1 MSRLADQSDMRLR
14 LVIRSTCAS
23 KVGTRLRWVNAQ
35 AHTLPPLGMT
45 LGRVQSRSLLGI
57 DAPPVEVEVHVAN
70 GLPAVTIV
78 GLPEAAVRES
88 RDRVRAAITNSGFD
102 FPNRRLT
109 INLAPADLPKD
120 SGRFDLAIAIG
131 VLIAT
136 EQVPSDRLADRL
148 FVGELSL
155 SGDTREVRGAMA
167 LALAIARPDFALT
180 SGGQVPPSAQTTQAT
195 LVLPVSC
202 ATEAAVVPGIRILGA
217 ASLAEVVADLRGEDP
232 LKTVLS
238 PETVSKPDTQVLEM
252 ADIRGQHQL
261 KAGLEVAA
269 AGGHNILLIGPPGG
283 GKSMLAQ
290 RLPGI
295 LPALSDTEALET
307 GAVASLAGR
316 FKVDQWRY
324 RPFRAP
330 HHSASTA
337 ALVGGGPRIRPGE
350 ISLAHNGVLFLD
362 ELPEFGAR
370 TLDSL
375 REPIETGSIS
385 LSRAAHRLELPARFQ
400 LIAAMNPCPCGH
412 FGGSRCRCTPDQV
425 ARYQQRVSGP
435 LLDRIDLQL
444 WVTPVQN
451 TELLEKETAETS
463 ADISQRVMSA
473 RRRQLDRQGCTNAAL
488 TPNGVTQH
496 CGLTSDAATLLTQ
509 TAKRLHWSARVFHR
523 IQKLARTAADLTG
536 EADITPNHV
545 AQAISYR
552 RALGLLA
559 NRAN

>member
-1 MSRLADQSDMRLR
+1 
-14 LVIRSTCAS
+14 
-23 KVGTRLRWVNAQ
+23 
-35 AHTLPPLGMT
+35 MT

-88 RDRVRAAITNSGFD
+88 RDRVRAAITNSGFE

-131 VLIAT
+131 VLIASG
-136 EQVPSDRLADRL
+136 QVPPDRLANRL

-155 SGDTREVRGAMA
+155 SGDTRTVRGVMA
-167 LALAIARPDFALT
+167 LALAIARPDFIAV
-180 SGGQVPPSAQTTQAT
+180 SDAQRPLSTQATQPT
-195 LVLPVSC
+195 LVLPMSC
-202 ATEAAVVPGIRILGA
+202 AAEAAVVPGIKVLGA
-217 ASLAEVVADLRGEDP
+217 TSLVEVVADLRGEEP
-232 LKTVLS
+232 LKTINSLETA
-238 PETVSKPDTQVLEM
+238 PELDRQVLEM
-252 ADIRGQHQL
+252 ADIRGQQQL

-295 LPALSDTEALET
+295 LPELSDSEALET
-307 GAVASLAGR
+307 GAIASLAER
-316 FKVDQWRY
+316 FKLGHWRC

-412 FGGSRCRCTPDQV
+412 FGSNRCRCTPDQV

-444 WVTPVQN
+444 WVTPVEN
-451 TELLEKETAETS
+451 TELLEQASPETS
-463 ADISQRVMSA
+463 ADISKRVMSA

-488 TPNGVTQH
+488 TPNGVMLH

-523 IQKLARTAADLTG
+523 IQKLARTAADLAG
-536 EADITPNHV
+536 EADISPSHV

-559 NRAN
+559 NRAA